1 MSAEAKKKLLEQ
13 LDALKI
19 FPKNKL
25 VRELQRQIKRKL
37 EQLEK
42 KEKIA
47 IVPTPQEIAAKTNR
61 SRSSKLRKY
70 HHYIRL
76 IQDNF
81 PDLDY
86 NSIRKQLS
94 ERKQGKDVSIPD
106 AIWQNPSP

>member
-19 FPKNKL
+19 FPKNNL
-25 VRELQRQIKRKL
+25 VRQLQAQIKSKL
-37 EQLEK
+37 EELAK
-42 KEKIA
+42 KENIA
-47 IVPTPQEIAAKTNR
+47 IIPTVQEIVAKTNR

-86 NSIRKQLS
+86 TTIRKQLS
-94 ERKQGKDVSIPD
+94 ERKQGKEVSIPD